1 MNNHT
6 LFQNH
11 CQLLGL
17 VENDLVLFGTTTKNI
32 IYSIMV
38 LQCPAVIFMI
48 CYKHFFLNL
57 LHFCLNR
64 QKATLIAN
72 GLSNTQKCFKN
83 CVLNFYFFK
92 LIYHKKFVLK

>member
-38 LQCPAVIFMI
+38 LQCPAVIFLI
-48 CYKHFFLNL
+48 CYKHFF
-57 LHFCLNR
+57 
-64 QKATLIAN
+64 
-72 GLSNTQKCFKN
+72 
-83 CVLNFYFFK
+83 
-92 LIYHKKFVLK
+92 